1 MNSGTQRPVIGVIPT
16 FQTEDSSLL
25 LPKRYLSAIE
35 AAGGAPLIL
44 PLSQSEKTY
53 EALLPLM
60 DGFLL
65 SGGQDISPERYGAT
79 RTAKVSET
87 TPGREDVEHLVLSYA
102 YRYDVPLLGIC
113 RGMQMM
119 NVFFGG
125 TLHLD
130 LDQRES
136 GETAASPHCSAM
148 PCMRIMH
155 QQTTPYSQPSHQVRI
170 AAHSRLG
177 KAVRADTLEVNSIH
191 HQGIR
196 TLAPGLAPTAFGP
209 DNLTEALEVI
219 DRTFMIGVQWHP
231 EFLVNDSRMG
241 LIFQELA
248 KQARL
253 YAQQRHAAPSIRIDR
268 TESDGAWP
276 IVEFADYI

>member
-1 MNSGTQRPVIGVIPT
+1 MSDGAQRPIIGIIPT
-16 FQTEDSSLL
+16 FQTADSSLL

-35 AAGGAPLIL
+35 AAGGAPIVL

-65 SGGQDISPERYGAT
+65 SGGQDISPERYGAQ
-79 RTAKVSET
+79 RTPEVSET
-87 TPGREDVEHLVLSYA
+87 TPGREEVEHLVLSYA

-125 TLHLD
+125 TLYLD
-130 LDQRES
+130 LEQQEP
-136 GETAASPHCSAM
+136 GENEASPHCSAM
-148 PCMRIMH
+148 PCMHIMH
-155 QQTTPYSQPSHQVRI
+155 QQTAPYSQPSHQVRI
-170 AAHSRLG
+170 MAQSRLG
-177 KAVRADTLEVNSIH
+177 HAVKAETLAVNSIH
-191 HQGIR
+191 HQGICE
-196 TLAPGLAPTAFGP
+196 LAPNLEPAAFGP
-209 DNLTEALEVI
+209 DNLTEAIEVAE
-219 DRTFMIGVQWHP
+219 RTFMVGVQWHP
-231 EFLVNDSRMG
+231 EFLVNDNHMG
-241 LIFQELA
+241 LIFRELVE
-248 KQARL
+248 QARL
-253 YAQQRHAAPSIRIDR
+253 YAQQRHAAPSVRIDR